1 MLKITAICAAAGFV
15 ICPLSLMPAVISQV
29 ETGAPT
35 APPARTSSVAVKGDR
50 LDIGAR
56 GAACS
61 QRAWPYYDSDCLY
74 DGMRAAGEVHKVRL
88 IFTDRLSIAE

>member
-1 MLKITAICAAAGFV
+1 MLKFIAICTAAAFV
-15 ICPLSLMPAVISQV
+15 VCSLSLMPSALSQV
-29 ETGAPT
+29 EIGTPIGA
-35 APPARTSSVAVKGDR
+35 PARTSIVAVKGDR

-61 QRAWPYYDSDCLY
+61 HRAWPYYDSDCLY

-88 IFTDRLSIAE
+88 ILTDRLSIAE

>member
-1 MLKITAICAAAGFV
+1 MLKIIAICTAAGFV
-15 ICPLSLMPAVISQV
+15 VCPLSLMPAALSQV
-29 ETGAPT
+29 ETGAT
-35 APPARTSSVAVKGDR
+35 IGAPALTSSVAVKGDR

>member
-1 MLKITAICAAAGFV
+1 MLKIIATCAAAGFV
-15 ICPLSLMPAVISQV
+15 VGSLSLMPAALSQV

-35 APPARTSSVAVKGDR
+35 GASSTAAKGDR

-61 QRAWPYYDSDCLY
+61 QHAWPYYDSACLY
-74 DGMRAAGEVHKVRL
+74 DGMRPAGDVRKVRTVS
-88 IFTDRLSIAE
+88 TDRLSIAE